1 LILGARAFGATLDRL
16 APDQRDAALRLLEK
30 GEANLGGIDPR
41 GFFEALLAITM
52 EGFFADPVYGGN
64 RGKAG
69 WKLLGYPG
77 LPATYAQA
85 VKTHKGRPYAT
96 IPRSIEDF
104 F

>member
-1 LILGARAFGATLDRL
+1 
-16 APDQRDAALRLLEK
+16 
-30 GEANLGGIDPR
+30 
-41 GFFEALLAITM
+41 LLAITM